1 MRKINKVD
9 YFCGAFLSYL
19 ISNKVEP
26 TLFEAGD
33 KSKIVEFTIRAT
45 TYKVFLKYSTK
56 KKTVKKQGKI
66 FDRWEII
73 FAPNEILQIENFAEP
88 FKKVAVICICTDEKL
103 HDADI
108 AVLDHEDA
116 CKCMGIN
123 QDDKNEQRRI
133 TVQHMKGSSKILCH
147 GTALSDLKAIEISH
161 NFEKYFG
168 LGDGEE

>member
-66 FDRWEII
+66 FDRWEIV

-88 FKKVAVICICTDEKL
+88 SKKVAVICICTDEKL
-103 HDADI
+103 HGRNLTGESPEHARWREGI
-108 AVLDHEDA
+108 P
-116 CKCMGIN
+116 KCYAGKWGYVKAYWNVAGSPIL
-123 QDDKNEQRRI
+123 QRSITNERLARA
-133 TVQHMKGSSKILCH
+133 GYYS
-147 GTALSDLKAIEISH
+147 LSDRYESLH
-161 NFEKYFG
+161 
-168 LGDGEE
+168 LCD